1 MCERDKWL
9 PFGIPRACPSVSVG
23 VSIILSQRRRHC
35 CCSQRDEEEG
45 SEEEEFTASSS
56 YVKTQIKTN
65 RMEAEAE
72 ALEGDG
78 HVIANMGR
86 VLGTVPTFQRQEVGM
101 M

>member
-1 MCERDKWL
+1 
-9 PFGIPRACPSVSVG
+9 
-23 VSIILSQRRRHC
+23 
-35 CCSQRDEEEG
+35 
-45 SEEEEFTASSS
+45 
-56 YVKTQIKTN
+56 
-65 RMEAEAE
+65 MEAEAE